1 MKNILTNNRIRTQT
15 RIRALKT
22 YVWSTLMYGSES
34 WTISRELKAKLSAA
48 EMWFYRRMLRI
59 SWRDRVTNEDVLVRI
74 GMQRS
79 LIREIRKRQ
88 MNFLGHIIRLEKI
101 EHLCL
106 TGRIEGSRAVGRQRV
121 KYLDSLAKDLD
132 GEYTT
137 SQVIQASRNRV
148 RWRQMTANIQ
158 DTESH

>member
-1 MKNILTNNRIRTQT
+1 MKNLLTNNRIRTQT

-34 WTISRELKAKLSAA
+34 WTITRELKAKLKAA

-59 SWRDRVTNEDVLVRI
+59 SWRDRVTNEDVLARI

-79 LIREIRKRQ
+79 LIKEIRKRQ
-88 MNFLGHIIRLEKI
+88 MNFLGHIIRSEKI

-106 TGRIEGSRAVGRQRV
+106 TGRIEGRRARGRQRM
-121 KYLDSLAKDLD
+121 KYMDSLVGDL
-132 GEYTT
+132 GEEYTAN
-137 SQVIQASRNRV
+137 QVVQAARDRV
-148 RWRQMTANIQ
+148 RWRQMTANVQ
-158 DTESH
+158 DMALR